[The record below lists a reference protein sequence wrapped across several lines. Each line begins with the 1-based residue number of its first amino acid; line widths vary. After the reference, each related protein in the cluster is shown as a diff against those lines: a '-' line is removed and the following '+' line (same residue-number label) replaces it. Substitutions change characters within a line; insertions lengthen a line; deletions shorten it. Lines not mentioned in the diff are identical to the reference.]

1 VLLSTETWHALRDAI
16 YVAETAAADA
26 RVDFAEAETR
36 DELVSIITDLR
47 AAISGVVDAVGE
59 PRAVGTPD

>member
-1 VLLSTETWHALRDAI
+1 MSIETWHQLRDAI

-26 RVDFAEAETR
+26 WVDLGDARTR
-36 DELVSIITDLR
+36 DALVSIITDLR
-47 AAISGVVDAVGE
+47 GAISGVVDAVGE